1 MIDKEIS
8 EIRRHIRRDRA
19 NMLYLYGCYV
29 NDNKEIVST
38 FRQGFGTMPENEADQ
53 FFALFKKC
61 LSGSLGKNLI
71 DIAFRTR
78 QVAEGPEHKLLMTLR
93 GSRLKNEEA
102 LHAFYRKVVESV
114 AINGEYLIL
123 IGCDAYDVPFKS
135 DAFNSD
141 EVFQYLL
148 CAICP
153 VKRIKPALEYKTTE
167 KEVHDSAIAQ
177 RLGAPVLGFMFPA
190 FDDRSTNIYN
200 ALLYT
205 KDAGDNHDSFVS
217 AVFNALPFTPAE
229 QQKQNFEALL
239 GSSLDDECSLDVIRA
254 VYDDIDGRIMLHKEA
269 RVPDPLMISK
279 GDITSV
285 LRAEGVS
292 EEKIASF
299 SVNYDSVFGFDAE
312 VLAKNLIDQKKF
324 EVKTPDVTI
333 KVAPDRTNLVET
345 RIIGGVKYILVCV
358 DEDVEAN
365 GTRVAIKEE

>member
-8 EIRRHIRRDRA
+8 EIRRHVRRDRA
-19 NMLYLYGCYV
+19 NMMYLYGCYV
-29 NDNKEIVST
+29 NDNKEIIST

-93 GSRLKNEEA
+93 GSHLTNEEA
-102 LHAFYRKVVESV
+102 LHAFYQKVAESV
-114 AINGEYLIL
+114 TIDGEYLVL
-123 IGCDAYDVPFKS
+123 IGCDVYDVPFKGG
-135 DAFNSD
+135 AFNSE
-141 EVFQYLL
+141 EVFRYLL

-153 VKRIKPALEYKTTE
+153 IKRVKPALEYKTTE

-177 RLGAPVLGFMFPA
+177 RLSAPVLGFMFPA

-205 KDAGDNHDSFVS
+205 KDAGDDHEAFVS
-217 AVFNALPFTPAE
+217 AVFDATPFTPAE

-239 GSSLDDECSLDVIRA
+239 GSALDDECSLDVIKA
-254 VYDDIDGRIMLHKEA
+254 VYDDIDERILLHKES
-269 RVPDPLMISK
+269 RVPDPLTISK
-279 GDITSV
+279 DDIKSV
-285 LRAEGVS
+285 LYSEGVS
-292 EEKIASF
+292 EEKIARF
-299 SVNYDSVFGFDAE
+299 SVNYDSVFGFEAKI
-312 VLAKNLIDQKKF
+312 LAKNLIDQKKF

-333 KVAPDRTNLVET
+333 KVDPDRTDLVET
-345 RIIGGVKYILVCV
+345 RIINGVKYIVVCV

-365 GTRVAIKEE
+365 GTRVTIR

>member
-8 EIRRHIRRDRA
+8 EIRRHTRRDRA
-19 NMLYLYGCYV
+19 NMMYLHGCYV
-29 NDNKEIVST
+29 NDNKEIITT

-71 DIAFRTR
+71 DIAFSTR
-78 QVAEGPEHKLLMTLR
+78 QVADSHEHKLLMTLR

-102 LHAFYRKVVESV
+102 LHAFYQKVIESV
-114 AINGEYLIL
+114 TIDGEYMIL

-135 DAFNSD
+135 EDRDSD

-177 RLGAPVLGFMFPA
+177 RLSAPVLGFMFPA

-205 KDAGDNHDSFVS
+205 KDAGANHDSFVS
-217 AVFNALPFTPAE
+217 AVFNAMPFTPAE

-239 GSSLDDECSLDVIRA
+239 ESALDDECSLEVIKA
-254 VYDDIDGRIMLHKEA
+254 VYDDIGSRIIMHKEA
-269 RVPDPLMISK
+269 RVPDPLTISK
-279 GDITSV
+279 GDIKAV
-285 LRAEGVS
+285 LSAEGVS
-292 EEKIASF
+292 EEKIARF
-299 SVNYDSVFGFDAE
+299 SVNYDSVFGFEAE
-312 VLAKNLIDQKKF
+312 VLAKNLINQKKF
-324 EVKTPDVTI
+324 EVKTADVTI
-333 KVAPDRTNLVET
+333 KVSPDRTDLIDT
-345 RIIGGVKYILVCV
+345 LIIDGVKYILVCA

-365 GTRVAIKEE
+365 GTRVTIQ

>member
-8 EIRRHIRRDRA
+8 EIRRHVRRDRA
-19 NMLYLYGCYV
+19 NMMYLYGCYV
-29 NDNKEIVST
+29 NDNKEIIST
-38 FRQGFGTMPENEADQ
+38 FRQGFGAMPENEADQ

-93 GSRLKNEEA
+93 ESRLKDEEA
-102 LHAFYRKVVESV
+102 LHVFYQKVIESV
-114 AINGEYLIL
+114 TIDGEYMIL
-123 IGCDAYDVPFKS
+123 IGCDAYDVPFKDDS
-135 DAFNSD
+135 FNSD

-177 RLGAPVLGFMFPA
+177 RLSSPVLGFMFPA

-217 AVFNALPFTPAE
+217 AVFNAMPFTPAE
-229 QQKQNFEALL
+229 QQRQNFEALL
-239 GSSLDDECSLDVIRA
+239 GGALDDECSLEVIKA
-254 VYDDIDGRIMLHKEA
+254 VYDDIDNRIMLHKEA
-269 RVPDPLMISK
+269 RVPEPLTISK
-279 GDITSV
+279 EDIKSV
-285 LRAEGVS
+285 LHAEGVS
-292 EEKIASF
+292 EEKIARF
-299 SVNYDSVFGFDAE
+299 SVNYDSVFGFE
-312 VLAKNLIDQKKF
+312 SEIHAKNLIDQKKF

-333 KVAPDRTNLVET
+333 KVSPARTDLVET
-345 RIIGGVKYILVCV
+345 RIIDGVKYILVCA

-365 GTRVAIKEE
+365 GTRVAIQ

>member
-8 EIRRHIRRDRA
+8 EIRRHVRRDRS
-19 NMLYLYGCYV
+19 NMMCLYGCYV
-29 NDNKEIVST
+29 NDNKEIIST

-71 DIAFRTR
+71 DIAFHTR

-93 GSRLKNEEA
+93 GSYLKDEEA
-102 LHAFYRKVVESV
+102 LHSFYQKVAESV
-114 AINGEYLIL
+114 TIDSEYLVL
-123 IGCDAYDVPFKS
+123 IGCDDYDVPFKS
-135 DAFNSD
+135 DAFDSD
-141 EVFQYLL
+141 EVFRYLL

-153 VKRIKPALEYKTTE
+153 IKRSKPTLEYKTTE

-177 RLGAPVLGFMFPA
+177 RLSAPVLGFMFPA

-205 KDAGDNHDSFVS
+205 KDAGDDHDSFVS
-217 AVFNALPFTPAE
+217 AVFNAMPFTPAE

-239 GSSLDDECSLDVIRA
+239 ESALDDECSLDVVKA
-254 VYDDIDGRIMLHKEA
+254 VYDDIDARILLHKES
-269 RVPDPLMISK
+269 RVPDLLTISK
-279 GDITSV
+279 NDIKSV
-285 LRAEGVS
+285 LYSEGVS
-292 EEKIASF
+292 EEKISRF
-299 SVNYDSVFGFDAE
+299 SVSYDSVFGFEAE

-333 KVAPDRTNLVET
+333 KVTPDRTDLVET
-345 RIIGGVKYILVCV
+345 RIIDGVKYIMVCV

-365 GTRVAIKEE
+365 GTRVAIR

>member
-1 MIDKEIS
+1 MIEKEIS

-19 NMLYLYGCYV
+19 NMTHLYGCYV
-29 NDNKEIVST
+29 NDNKEIIST

-71 DIAFRTR
+71 DIAFPTR

-114 AINGEYLIL
+114 TIDGEYLIL
-123 IGCDAYDVPFKS
+123 IGCDLYDVPFKS
-135 DAFNSD
+135 DSFNSD

-167 KEVHDSAIAQ
+167 QEVHDSAIAQ
-177 RLGAPVLGFMFPA
+177 RLSAPVLGFMFPA

-205 KDAGDNHDSFVS
+205 KDAGDNHDGFVR
-217 AVFNALPFTPAE
+217 AVFNAMPFTPAE

-239 GSSLDDECSLDVIRA
+239 GGSLDDECSLEVIQA
-254 VYDDIDGRIMLHKEA
+254 VYDDINERIMMHREA
-269 RVPDPLMISK
+269 RVPEPLTIGK
-279 GDITSV
+279 EDIKSV
-285 LRAEGVS
+285 LSSMGVS
-292 EEKIASF
+292 EEKIARF
-299 SVNYDSVFGFDAE
+299 SVNYDSVFGFEAE
-312 VLAKNLIDQKKF
+312 IHAKNLIDQKKF

-333 KVAPDRTNLVET
+333 KVSPERTDLIET
-345 RIIGGVKYILVCV
+345 RIIGGVKYILVCA
-358 DEDVEAN
+358 DDDVEAN
-365 GTRVAIKEE
+365 GTRVTIQ